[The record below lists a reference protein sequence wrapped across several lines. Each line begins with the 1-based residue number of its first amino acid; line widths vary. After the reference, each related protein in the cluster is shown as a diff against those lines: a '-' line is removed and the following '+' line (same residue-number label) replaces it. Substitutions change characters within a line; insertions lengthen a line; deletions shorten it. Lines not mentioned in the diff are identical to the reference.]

1 MPIPAPQLPPIGAW
15 LPPIPGLHR
24 RDPEHRYWL
33 GDVEFPVSVTG
44 VLSALKS
51 DYAMDRIE
59 ATRATWESRGNSC
72 HRALEL
78 WLLAQYGEA
87 AGIGEL
93 RDLAAGPYADWIKP
107 LTAQERWHDLQII
120 ASERPTCCLRRRIAG
135 TFDVAF
141 INPALPPSP
150 LRPDW
155 VSGPARV
162 LADLKSQAGAV
173 AKWRRL
179 GSRDW
184 AELAEV
190 PANTAAVRLAGGL
203 VETRAAHSST
213 WTPLMPA
220 PPLLEHAGDDAE
232 LKVSRPSAYSTA
244 AQLGGYHTLEH
255 HGPAG
260 NWYDYGQTIWA
271 RPGQTAFSPLYS
283 VEEMRMAWAGAWAT
297 WKARAAEPGFIS

>member
-1 MPIPAPQLPPIGAW
+1 MNTPTTW

-33 GDVEFPVSVTG
+33 DDVEFPVSVTG
-44 VLSALKS
+44 VLSVLKS
-51 DYAMDRIE
+51 DFAMDRIE
-59 ATRATWESRGNSC
+59 ATRATWEPRGNSC

-78 WLLAQYGEA
+78 YAGTLLTGCSDDDMGEMA
-87 AGIGEL
+87 
-93 RDLAAGPYADWIKP
+93 DLLQGPYADWIQP
-107 LTAQERWHDLQII
+107 LVTHERWSAINVI
-120 ASERPTCCLRRRIAG
+120 ASERATCCLSRRVAG
-135 TFDVAF
+135 TFDLAF
-141 INPALPPSP
+141 IDPALPPSP

-162 LADLKSQAGAV
+162 LADLKSLAGAV

-179 GSRDW
+179 GPRGWS
-184 AELAEV
+184 ELAEV
-190 PANTAAVRLAGGL
+190 PADTAAVQLAGGL
-203 VETRAAHSST
+203 VEIRAAHSSA
-213 WTPLMPA
+213 WAPLMPA

-232 LKVSRPSAYSTA
+232 LKVSKPSTYSTA

-255 HGPAG
+255 HGPG

-271 RPGQTAFSPLYS
+271 RPGQTTFSPLCG

-297 WKARAAEPGFIS
+297 WRARAAEPGFVS